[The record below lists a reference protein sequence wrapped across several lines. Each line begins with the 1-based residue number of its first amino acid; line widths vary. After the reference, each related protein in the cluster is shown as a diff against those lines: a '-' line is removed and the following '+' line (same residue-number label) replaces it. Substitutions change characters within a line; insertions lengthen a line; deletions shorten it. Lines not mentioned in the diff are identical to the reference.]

1 MAKVFI
7 DAGHGG
13 SDPGAVGNGLKEKN
27 LTLAIA
33 KECEKVLK
41 ADGVQVKM
49 SRTGDTYPSLGERCR
64 MANAW
69 GADLFVSIHINAGGG
84 TGFESYIYNGSVS
97 AETKRLQDAIHET
110 IANGCGLKDRGQKR
124 AGYYVLRHTAM
135 PAVLTENGFI
145 DNKADAAKLKDTAW
159 LKKVGR
165 LHAEGILKFLGKKAP
180 ADPKPAKPK
189 KPAEPKKPSSNLV
202 KRGDN
207 GDEVKRIQ
215 RALGGLT
222 VDGVF
227 GPKTEA
233 RVKAFQLAMGIAND
247 GIVGPATRKY
257 LFPAYPGVLL
267 KRGSRGIWVN
277 RVQWALG
284 VAVDGV
290 FGPKTEAA
298 VKAFQKK
305 EKISVDGIVGPVTW
319 RRLFV

>member
-33 KECEKVLK
+33 KECVEVLK
-41 ADGVQVKM
+41 AAGVSVKM
-49 SRTGDTYPSLGERCR
+49 SRTGDTYPTLGERCR

-84 TGFESYIYNGSVS
+84 TGFESYIYNGSTS
-97 AETKRLQDAIHET
+97 SKTKQFQDVLHQT
-110 IANGCGLKDRGQKR
+110 IAAGCGLKDRGKKKANYQ
-124 AGYYVLRHTAM
+124 VLRGTSM

-145 DNKADAAKLKDTAW
+145 DNKSDAAKMKDSSW
-159 LKKVGR
+159 VKKVGR

-180 ADPKPAKPK
+180 VDP
-189 KPAEPKKPSSNLV
+189 KPAEPKKPSNNLV
-202 KRGDN
+202 KRGDR
-207 GDEVKRIQ
+207 GEEVKKIQ
-215 RALGGLT
+215 KALGGLT
-222 VDGVF
+222 VDGIF
-227 GPKTEA
+227 GPATEA
-233 RVKAFQLAMGIAND
+233 RVKAFQKAMGIGVD

-267 KRGSRGIWVN
+267 KRGSRGTWVK

-284 VAVDGV
+284 VAVDGI
-290 FGPKTEAA
+290 FGPKTESA

-305 EKISVDGIVGPVTW
+305 VKIGVDGIVGPKTW
-319 RRLFV
+319 EKMF